1 MEWLK
6 AKASLSADEIE
17 AHSHKLL
24 TKSSLPHSPEYELIA
39 KYRERQS
46 DPDVLAL
53 RVMETTL
60 LLKLAYYT
68 YLYAQSQQE
77 DATFSTSFTVPEDE
91 LVELSEAIGL
101 LRALQPS
108 PDGETT
114 LMDIDLDEELANIS
128 TSSMACNISS
138 SSFSLPPVQ
147 SRPPKTEFERYLLEK
162 FTRLPSIKHIIELIA
177 ERCGFPFDSED
188 EDELDQRDRDQSIF
202 SAASSEKPSKA
213 ASPIHVSAL

>member
-1 MEWLK
+1 MTSK
-6 AKASLSADEIE
+6 
-17 AHSHKLL
+17 
-24 TKSSLPHSPEYELIA
+24 TLPDSPEADFIA
-39 KYRERQS
+39 KYREKQT

-53 RVMETTL
+53 RVLETTL
-60 LLKLAYYT
+60 LLKLSYYT

-77 DATFSTSFTVPEDE
+77 DTSFVSNFAIPEDE
-91 LVELSEAIGL
+91 LMELSEAIGL
-101 LRALQPS
+101 LRALQPTL
-108 PDGETT
+108 DAETT

-128 TSSMACNISS
+128 TSSMASNISS
-138 SSFSLPPVQ
+138 SSFSLPSVQ

-202 SAASSEKPSKA
+202 AAASSEKPSKT
-213 ASPIHVSAL
+213 ASPVHVSLFLDSIILFCLVAKG